1 MTKMVPMK
9 ERVKNFYF
17 KLFERGEDRTYGGR
31 PVEKCLPEIY
41 RELIDGGLFDYMI
54 DRNGKDSI
62 TYRLFI
68 ERIGDSMGDIF
79 EVVIK
84 SFEEELE
91 NTKEILSDYNPRRD
105 EKDIEPILKKYSLLS
120 RSISKISKS
129 YVNYHASID
138 NIDEFKKEFD
148 LAQREC
154 TNAILFER
162 VYNAH
167 FRFIWHDLL
176 IALDGGLFEQLF
188 SLVTNTLEKD
198 GYMKW
203 NKMEELVFIDQ

>member
-1 MTKMVPMK
+1 MTEMVPMK

-17 KLFERGEDRTYGGR
+17 KLFERGSDRSYDGR
-31 PVEKCLPEIY
+31 PVEKCIPEIY

-54 DRNGKDSI
+54 DRNGKDSV

-68 ERIGDSMGDIF
+68 ERIGDSMRDIF

-91 NTKEILSDYNPRRD
+91 NVKEVLSDYDPRRD
-105 EKDIEPILKKYSLLS
+105 EKDIEPILEKYSLLS
-120 RSISKISKS
+120 KSISKISKS
-129 YVNYHASID
+129 YVNYHVSID

-148 LAQREC
+148 LVQREC

-188 SLVTNTLEKD
+188 SLVTDTLEKD

-203 NKMEELVFIDQ
+203 NKIEELVFIDQ